1 MTRYTLNELDALG
14 RVFKMAQEAVASE
27 EKQKAPKEEFSAAY
41 PSYSRSLVSQL
52 HEDPA
57 AAGRKRMVSMGV
69 LGAILGALG
78 TRAVTDKPGL
88 VAAGGLGGGLLG
100 AIPGYQSGKAE
111 AQSENSRRLFLR
123 RLGISRPGELEAL
136 VRNYPEASKIVLEEG
151 NAI

>member
-1 MTRYTLNELDALG
+1 MKITLDELYGLAG
-14 RVFKMAQEAVASE
+14 VVKFAQEKPL
-27 EKQKAPKEEFSAAY
+27 EKRRKEPEYSAAY

-57 AAGRKRMVSMGV
+57 SAGRRRGLATGA
-69 LGAILGALG
+69 LGAILGALA
-78 TRAVTDKPGL
+78 TRIATDRPEL

-100 AIPGYQSGKAE
+100 AIPGYQSGKQE

-136 VRNYPEASKIVLEEG
+136 IRKYPEAEKLVLQEG
-151 NAI
+151 ASI